1 MTYKSNIGNYIRVLK
16 GIIMG
21 SLSVQWKI
29 TLLSGCC
36 ILLVAIS
43 LISFTLS
50 SSTSNQDIIQLQ
62 TSNSVGEKSEQLL
75 MSEANT
81 QASIV
86 QKYLDEATY
95 RAEMLAESIAFLQ
108 YNAEENF
115 TSSDQLRNSVS
126 ELLKRSVQNFD
137 NMHAA
142 FTTFLPDMLDGEDG
156 NYANADYVSSNDKG
170 RFSAYWYKNSQN
182 EPTLTIKS
190 ERQINNTSL
199 AVSGQAS
206 NFWYSCSTVNN
217 RTCVIEPYLYNEN
230 GASQLISTITVPL
243 RKDGEII
250 GVTGIDLKINVLQQY
265 ALRADQA
272 LFSGAGTVQIVSNN
286 GQLIATDG
294 DDSAIGSQITDPQ
307 LKQWLVDGVTQSQWS
322 KDQQSLTV
330 FMPIKLNAVNW
341 GVVITMPRTN
351 VMADALA
358 LNQLMEVQAAES
370 LKVQIITGVIVTL
383 FGLVIIWF
391 AAVQLVAPIKAVASR
406 LQDIA
411 TGEGDL
417 TQRLDVRTADEIGEL
432 AIWFNRFLDKIQGTI
447 KDVIETSDVMSK
459 TSKQAEK
466 IALQSRQS
474 SESQFREVDMV
485 ATASEEMTQTSA
497 LVLANADRAAE
508 MASQAEQSAK
518 SGQAVVQQSADTMQ
532 ELVERMAMA
541 VPIANEL
548 EKNGGNISTI
558 LSVIEGISEQTNLL
572 ALNAAIEAARAGE
585 QGRGFAVVADEVR
598 QLASRTHDS
607 VDQIRV
613 VIEDLQNGTRSVT
626 TAISE
631 GNHLALETST
641 QVQKAVSSLADIS
654 SFVADIQMMNS
665 EIVNAASEQKTVST
679 EVNVNVANI
688 RDLSQSIL
696 DQSTEAEKVGQTI
709 AKLSSQQQ
717 VLVGQFK
724 VD

>member
-1 MTYKSNIGNYIRVLK
+1 MR
-16 GIIMG
+16 

-36 ILLVAIS
+36 ILVVAIS

-50 SSTSNQDIIQLQ
+50 SSTTNQKIIQVQ

-75 MSEANT
+75 ISGAST

-95 RAEMLAESIAFLQ
+95 RAEMLAESIAFVQ
-108 YNAEENF
+108 YNAEDNF
-115 TSSDQLRNSVS
+115 TSSDELRDSVS

-142 FTTFLPDMLDGEDG
+142 FTTFKPNMLDGEDA
-156 NYANADYVSSNDKG
+156 NYTDADYVSSNDQG
-170 RFSAYWYKNSQN
+170 RFSAYWYKNN
-182 EPTLTIKS
+182 ENDPKLIIKT
-190 ERQINNTSL
+190 EQQINDTAKAAN
-199 AVSGQAS
+199 GQAN
-206 NFWYSCSTVNN
+206 NFWYTCSITNK
-217 RTCVIEPYLYNEN
+217 RMCVIEPYLYKEN
-230 GASQLISTITVPL
+230 GISHLVSTITVPV
-243 RKDGEII
+243 RKQGEII
-250 GVTGIDLKINVLQQY
+250 GVTGIDLKIGVLQDFAQ
-265 ALRADQA
+265 RADQA
-272 LFSGAGTVQIVSNN
+272 LFTGAGTVKIVSNY
-286 GQLIATDG
+286 GQLVASD
-294 DDSAIGSQITDPQ
+294 AKNAQIGQQISDPQ
-307 LKQWLVDGVTQSQWS
+307 LTQWLAKGVTQSQWS
-322 KDQQSLTV
+322 RDQQSLTV
-330 FMPIKLNAVNW
+330 FMPIKLNAINW
-341 GVVITMPRTN
+341 GIVITMPRET
-351 VMADALA
+351 VLADALA
-358 LNQLMEVQAAES
+358 LNKLIEEQASETLS
-370 LKVQIITGVIVTL
+370 TQIVTGVIVTL
-383 FGLVIIWF
+383 FGLLIIWF
-391 AAVQLVAPIKAVASR
+391 AAVKLVAPIKAVATR

-411 TGEGDL
+411 SGEGDL
-417 TQRLDVRTADEIGEL
+417 TQRLEVKSSDEMGEL
-432 AIWFNRFLDKIQGTI
+432 ATWFNRFLDKIQGTI
-447 KDVIETSDVMSK
+447 KDVVATANTMSD
-459 TSKQAEK
+459 TSKQAEA
-466 IALQSRQS
+466 IAQQSRQG

-497 LVLANADRAAE
+497 LVLENADRAAE
-508 MASQAEQSAK
+508 MARQAEQSAQ

-532 ELVERMAMA
+532 ELVERMALA

-548 EKNGGNISTI
+548 EINGGNINTI

-613 VIEDLQNGTRSVT
+613 VIQDLQAGTRSVT

-631 GNHLALETST
+631 GNHLALETAT
-641 QVQKAVSSLADIS
+641 QVQKAVDSLADIS
-654 SFVADIQMMNS
+654 SFVADIQVMNS

-679 EVNVNVANI
+679 EVNGNVANI

-696 DQSTEAEKVGQTI
+696 DQSTAAEKVGQDI
-709 AKLSSQQQ
+709 AQLSSQQQ

-724 VD
+724 VG

>member
-1 MTYKSNIGNYIRVLK
+1 
-16 GIIMG
+16 MG

-43 LISFTLS
+43 LISFTLL
-50 SSTSNQDIIQLQ
+50 SSTSNQKIIQVQ
-62 TSNSVGEKSEQLL
+62 SSQSVGEKSEQLL

-108 YNAEENF
+108 FNAEENF
-115 TSSDQLRNSVS
+115 TSSDELRNSVS

-142 FTTFLPDMLDGEDG
+142 FTTVLPDMLDGEDA
-156 NYANADYVSSNDKG
+156 NYTNADYVSSNDQG
-170 RFSAYWYKNSQN
+170 RFSAYWYKNNQN
-182 EPTLTIKS
+182 KPTLTIKS
-190 ERQINNTSL
+190 EQQINNTTQ
-199 AVSGQAS
+199 AISGQAN
-206 NFWYSCSTVNN
+206 NFWYSCSITNK
-217 RTCVIEPYLYNEN
+217 RMCVIEPYLYNEN
-230 GASQLISTITVPL
+230 GATRLISPITVPL
-243 RKDGEII
+243 RKQGKII
-250 GVTGIDLKINVLQQY
+250 GVTGIDLKIDVLQQY
-265 ALRADQA
+265 AQRADQA
-272 LFSGAGTVQIVSNN
+272 LFAGAGKVRIVSNN
-286 GQLIATDG
+286 GQLVAS
-294 DDSAIGSQITDPQ
+294 DDDNAAIGKQIADPQ
-307 LKQWLVDGVTQSQWS
+307 LKQWLTDGVTQSQWS
-322 KDQQSLTV
+322 ADQQSLTV
-330 FMPIKLNAVNW
+330 FMPIKLSAVNW
-341 GVVITMPRTN
+341 GIVITMPRET

-358 LNQLMEVQAAES
+358 LNQLIEDQANET
-370 LKVQIITGVIVTL
+370 LQIQIITGIIVTL
-383 FGLVIIWF
+383 LGLLIIWF
-391 AAVQLVAPIKAVASR
+391 AAVKLVAPIKDVATS

-411 TGEGDL
+411 SGEGDL
-417 TQRLDVRTADEIGEL
+417 TQRLDVKSTDEVGEL

-447 KDVIETSDVMSK
+447 KDVIETSDAISK
-459 TSKQAEK
+459 TSKEAGEIAE
-466 IALQSRQS
+466 LSRQGC
-474 SESQFREVDMV
+474 ESQFREVDMV

-497 LVLANADRAAE
+497 LVLENADKAAE
-508 MASQAEQSAK
+508 MACQAEQSAK
-518 SGQAVVQQSADTMQ
+518 GGQVVVQQSAETMQ

-541 VPIANEL
+541 VPIADEL
-548 EKNGGNISTI
+548 EKNSGNISAI

-613 VIEDLQNGTRSVT
+613 VIEDLQSGTRSVT
-626 TAISE
+626 TAIAE
-631 GNHLALETST
+631 GNHLALETAT
-641 QVQKAVSSLADIS
+641 RVKQAVNSLADIS
-654 SFVADIQMMNS
+654 SFVADIQRMNS

-679 EVNVNVANI
+679 EVNGNVANI

-696 DQSTEAEKVGQTI
+696 DQSTTAEKIGHDI

-724 VD
+724 VE

>member
-1 MTYKSNIGNYIRVLK
+1 
-16 GIIMG
+16 MG

-50 SSTSNQDIIQLQ
+50 SSTSNQEIIQVQ

-95 RAEMLAESIAFLQ
+95 RAEMLAESIAFVQ
-108 YNAEENF
+108 YNAEDNF
-115 TSSDQLRNSVS
+115 TSSDELRDSVS
-126 ELLKRSVQNFD
+126 ELLKRSVLNFD

-142 FTTFLPDMLDGEDG
+142 FTTFQPDMLDGEDA
-156 NYANADYVSSNDKG
+156 NYADASYVSSNDKG
-170 RFSAYWYKNSQN
+170 RFSAYWYKDNQN
-182 EPTLTIKS
+182 DPKLIIKS
-190 ERQINNTSL
+190 EQQINDTSL
-199 AVSGQAS
+199 AASGQAN
-206 NFWYSCSTVNN
+206 NFWYTCSITNK
-217 RTCVIEPYLYNEN
+217 RMCVIEPYLYNED
-230 GASQLISTITVPL
+230 GLTSLISTITVPI
-243 RKDGEII
+243 RKQGVII
-250 GVTGIDLKINVLQQY
+250 GVTGIDLKIDVLQAY
-265 ALRADQA
+265 AQRADQA
-272 LFSGAGTVQIVSNN
+272 LFAGAGKVRIVSNY
-286 GQLIATDG
+286 GLLVAS
-294 DDSAIGSQITDPQ
+294 DDKNAAIGKKISDPQ

-322 KDQQSLTV
+322 TDQQFLTV
-330 FMPIKLNAVNW
+330 FMPIKLNDISW
-341 GVVITMPRTN
+341 GIVITMPRET

-358 LNQLMEVQAAES
+358 LNKLIEEQAGET
-370 LKVQIITGVIVTL
+370 LRIQIITGVIVTL
-383 FGLVIIWF
+383 LGLLIIWF
-391 AAVQLVAPIKAVASR
+391 AAVKLVAPIKAVANR

-417 TQRLDVRTADEIGEL
+417 TQRLDVRSSDEIGEL
-432 AIWFNRFLDKIQGTI
+432 ATWFNRFLDKIQGTI
-447 KDVIETSDVMSK
+447 KEVIETSNTISN
-459 TSKQAEK
+459 TSKQAEE
-466 IALQSRQS
+466 IAVQSRQGC
-474 SESQFREVDMV
+474 ESQFKEVDMV

-497 LVLANADRAAE
+497 LVLENADRAAE
-508 MASQAEQSAK
+508 MANQAEQLAQG
-518 SGQAVVQQSADTMQ
+518 GQTVVQQSADTMQ

-548 EKNGGNISTI
+548 EKNSGNISSI

-598 QLASRTHDS
+598 LLASRTHDS
-607 VDQIRV
+607 VDEIRV
-613 VIEDLQNGTRSVT
+613 VIEELQSGTRSVT

-631 GNHLALETST
+631 GNHLALETAT
-641 QVQKAVSSLADIS
+641 QVKQAVESLANIS
-654 SFVADIQMMNS
+654 SFVADIQVMNS

-679 EVNVNVANI
+679 EVNGNVANI
-688 RDLSQSIL
+688 RDLSQSML
-696 DQSTEAEKVGQTI
+696 EQSTAAEKVGQNI
-709 AKLSSQQQ
+709 AQLSSQQQ
-717 VLVGQFK
+717 ALVGQFK

>member
-1 MTYKSNIGNYIRVLK
+1 
-16 GIIMG
+16 MG

-43 LISFTLS
+43 LISFTLL
-50 SSTSNQDIIQLQ
+50 SSTSNQKIIQVQ
-62 TSNSVGEKSEQLL
+62 SSQSVGEKSEQLL

-108 YNAEENF
+108 FNAEENF
-115 TSSDQLRNSVS
+115 TSSDELRNSVS

-142 FTTFLPDMLDGEDG
+142 FTTVLPDMLDGEDA
-156 NYANADYVSSNDKG
+156 NYTNADYVSSNEQG
-170 RFSAYWYKNSQN
+170 RFSAYWYKNNQN
-182 EPTLTIKS
+182 KPTLTIKS
-190 ERQINNTSL
+190 EQQINNTTQ
-199 AVSGQAS
+199 AISGQAN
-206 NFWYSCSTVNN
+206 NFWYSCSITNK
-217 RTCVIEPYLYNEN
+217 RMCVIEPYLYNEN
-230 GASQLISTITVPL
+230 GATRLISPITVPL
-243 RKDGEII
+243 RKQGKII
-250 GVTGIDLKINVLQQY
+250 GVTGIDLKIDVLQQY
-265 ALRADQA
+265 AQRADQA
-272 LFSGAGTVQIVSNN
+272 LFAGAGKVRIVSNN
-286 GQLIATDG
+286 GQLVAS
-294 DDSAIGSQITDPQ
+294 DDDNAAIGKQIADPQ
-307 LKQWLVDGVTQSQWS
+307 LKQWLTDGVTQSQWS
-322 KDQQSLTV
+322 ADQQSLTV
-330 FMPIKLNAVNW
+330 FMPIKLSAVNW
-341 GVVITMPRTN
+341 GIVITMPRET

-358 LNQLMEVQAAES
+358 LNQLIEDQANET
-370 LKVQIITGVIVTL
+370 LQIQIITGIIVTL
-383 FGLVIIWF
+383 LGLLIIWF
-391 AAVQLVAPIKAVASR
+391 AAVKLVAPIKDVATR

-411 TGEGDL
+411 SGEGDL
-417 TQRLDVRTADEIGEL
+417 TQRLDVKSTDEVGEL

-447 KDVIETSDVMSK
+447 KDVIETSDAISK
-459 TSKQAEK
+459 TSKEAGEIAE
-466 IALQSRQS
+466 LSRQG

-497 LVLANADRAAE
+497 LVLENADKAAE
-508 MASQAEQSAK
+508 MACQAEQSAK
-518 SGQAVVQQSADTMQ
+518 GGQVVVQQSAETMQ

-541 VPIANEL
+541 VPIADEL
-548 EKNGGNISTI
+548 EKNSGNISAI

-613 VIEDLQNGTRSVT
+613 VIEDLQSGTRSVT
-626 TAISE
+626 TAIAE
-631 GNHLALETST
+631 GNHLALETAT
-641 QVQKAVSSLADIS
+641 RVKQAVNSLADIS
-654 SFVADIQMMNS
+654 SFVADIQRMNS

-679 EVNVNVANI
+679 EVNGNVANI

-696 DQSTEAEKVGQTI
+696 DQSTTAEKIGHDI

-724 VD
+724 VE

>member
-1 MTYKSNIGNYIRVLK
+1 
-16 GIIMG
+16 MG

-43 LISFTLS
+43 LISFTLL
-50 SSTSNQDIIQLQ
+50 SSTSNQKIIQVQ
-62 TSNSVGEKSEQLL
+62 SSQSVGEKSEQLL

-108 YNAEENF
+108 FNAEENF
-115 TSSDQLRNSVS
+115 TSSDELRNSVS

-142 FTTFLPDMLDGEDG
+142 FTTVLPDMLDGEDA
-156 NYANADYVSSNDKG
+156 NYTNADYVSSNDQG
-170 RFSAYWYKNSQN
+170 RFSAYWYKNNQN
-182 EPTLTIKS
+182 KPTLTIKS
-190 ERQINNTSL
+190 EQQINNTTQ
-199 AVSGQAS
+199 AISGQAN
-206 NFWYSCSTVNN
+206 NFWYSCSITNK
-217 RTCVIEPYLYNEN
+217 RMCVIEPYLYNEN
-230 GASQLISTITVPL
+230 GATRLISPITVPL
-243 RKDGEII
+243 RKQGKII
-250 GVTGIDLKINVLQQY
+250 GVTGIDLKIDVLQQY
-265 ALRADQA
+265 AQRADQA
-272 LFSGAGTVQIVSNN
+272 LFAGAGKVRIVSNN
-286 GQLIATDG
+286 GQLVAS
-294 DDSAIGSQITDPQ
+294 DDDNAAIGKQIADPQ
-307 LKQWLVDGVTQSQWS
+307 LKQWLTDGVTQSQWS
-322 KDQQSLTV
+322 ADQQSLTV
-330 FMPIKLNAVNW
+330 FMPIKLSAVNW
-341 GVVITMPRTN
+341 GIVITMPRET

-358 LNQLMEVQAAES
+358 LNQLIEDQANET
-370 LKVQIITGVIVTL
+370 LQIQIITGIIVTL
-383 FGLVIIWF
+383 LGLLIIWF
-391 AAVQLVAPIKAVASR
+391 AAVKLVAPIKDVATR

-411 TGEGDL
+411 SGEGDL
-417 TQRLDVRTADEIGEL
+417 TQRLDVKSTDEVGEL

-447 KDVIETSDVMSK
+447 KDVIETSDAISK
-459 TSKQAEK
+459 TSKEAGEIAE
-466 IALQSRQS
+466 LSRQGC
-474 SESQFREVDMV
+474 ESQFREVDMV

-497 LVLANADRAAE
+497 LVLENADKAAE
-508 MASQAEQSAK
+508 MACQAEQSAK
-518 SGQAVVQQSADTMQ
+518 GGQVVVQQSAETMQ

-541 VPIANEL
+541 VPIADEL
-548 EKNGGNISTI
+548 EKNSGNISAI

-613 VIEDLQNGTRSVT
+613 VIEDLQSGTRSVT
-626 TAISE
+626 TAIAE
-631 GNHLALETST
+631 GNHLALETAT
-641 QVQKAVSSLADIS
+641 RVKQAVNSLADIS
-654 SFVADIQMMNS
+654 SFVADIQRMNS

-679 EVNVNVANI
+679 EVNGNVANI

-696 DQSTEAEKVGQTI
+696 DQSTTAEKIGHDI

-724 VD
+724 VE

>member
-1 MTYKSNIGNYIRVLK
+1 
-16 GIIMG
+16 MG

-50 SSTSNQDIIQLQ
+50 SSTSNQDIIQIQ

-190 ERQINNTSL
+190 EQQINNTSL

-206 NFWYSCSTVNN
+206 NFWYSCSTLNN
-217 RTCVIEPYLYNEN
+217 RTCVIEPYLYNKN
-230 GASQLISTITVPL
+230 GVSQLISTITVPL

-272 LFSGAGTVQIVSNN
+272 LFSGAGKVQIVSNN

-294 DDSAIGSQITDPQ
+294 DASAIGSQITDPQ

-341 GVVITMPRTN
+341 GVVITMPRTS

-391 AAVQLVAPIKAVASR
+391 AAVKLVAPIKAIASR

-508 MASQAEQSAK
+508 MASQAEQSAQ
-518 SGQAVVQQSADTMQ
+518 SGQAIVQQSADTMQ

-548 EKNGGNISTI
+548 EKNGGNISAI

-626 TAISE
+626 NAISA
-631 GNHLALETST
+631 GNHLALETAT
-641 QVQKAVSSLADIS
+641 QVKKAVSSLADIS
-654 SFVADIQMMNS
+654 SFVADIQVMNS

-679 EVNVNVANI
+679 EVNINVANI

>member
-1 MTYKSNIGNYIRVLK
+1 
-16 GIIMG
+16 MG

-50 SSTSNQDIIQLQ
+50 SSTSNQEIIQVQ

-272 LFSGAGTVQIVSNN
+272 LFSGAGTVQIISNN

-294 DDSAIGSQITDPQ
+294 NDS
-307 LKQWLVDGVTQSQWS
+307 
-322 KDQQSLTV
+322 
-330 FMPIKLNAVNW
+330 
-341 GVVITMPRTN
+341 
-351 VMADALA
+351 
-358 LNQLMEVQAAES
+358 
-370 LKVQIITGVIVTL
+370 
-383 FGLVIIWF
+383 
-391 AAVQLVAPIKAVASR
+391 
-406 LQDIA
+406 
-411 TGEGDL
+411 
-417 TQRLDVRTADEIGEL
+417 EIG
-432 AIWFNRFLDKIQGTI
+432 
-447 KDVIETSDVMSK
+447 
-459 TSKQAEK
+459 
-466 IALQSRQS
+466 
-474 SESQFREVDMV
+474 
-485 ATASEEMTQTSA
+485 
-497 LVLANADRAAE
+497 
-508 MASQAEQSAK
+508 
-518 SGQAVVQQSADTMQ
+518 
-532 ELVERMAMA
+532 
-541 VPIANEL
+541 
-548 EKNGGNISTI
+548 
-558 LSVIEGISEQTNLL
+558 
-572 ALNAAIEAARAGE
+572 
-585 QGRGFAVVADEVR
+585 
-598 QLASRTHDS
+598 
-607 VDQIRV
+607 
-613 VIEDLQNGTRSVT
+613 
-626 TAISE
+626 
-631 GNHLALETST
+631 
-641 QVQKAVSSLADIS
+641 
-654 SFVADIQMMNS
+654 
-665 EIVNAASEQKTVST
+665 
-679 EVNVNVANI
+679 
-688 RDLSQSIL
+688 
-696 DQSTEAEKVGQTI
+696 
-709 AKLSSQQQ
+709 
-717 VLVGQFK
+717 
-724 VD
+724 

>member
-1 MTYKSNIGNYIRVLK
+1 
-16 GIIMG
+16 MG

-50 SSTSNQDIIQLQ
+50 SSTSNQKIIQEQ

-115 TSSDQLRNSVS
+115 TSSEQLRNSVS

-190 ERQINNTSL
+190 EQQINNTSL

-217 RTCVIEPYLYNEN
+217 RTCVIEPYFYNEN

-294 DDSAIGSQITDPQ
+294 DASAIGSQITDPQ
-307 LKQWLVDGVTQSQWS
+307 LKQWLVNGVTQSQWS

-391 AAVQLVAPIKAVASR
+391 AAVKLVAPIKAVASR

-432 AIWFNRFLDKIQGTI
+432 AIWFNRFLDKIQSTI
-447 KDVIETSDVMSK
+447 KDVIATSEAMSK

-508 MASQAEQSAK
+508 MASQAEQSAQ
-518 SGQAVVQQSADTMQ
+518 SGQAIVQQSADTMQ

-541 VPIANEL
+541 VPIANQL
-548 EKNGGNISTI
+548 EKNGGNISAI
-558 LSVIEGISEQTNLL
+558 LSVIESISEQTNLL

-631 GNHLALETST
+631 GNHLALETAT
-641 QVQKAVSSLADIS
+641 QVQQAVSSLADIS
-654 SFVADIQMMNS
+654 SFVADIQVMNS
-665 EIVNAASEQKTVST
+665 EIVNAASEQKTVSS

-709 AKLSSQQQ
+709 AKLASQQQ

>member
-1 MTYKSNIGNYIRVLK
+1 MS
-16 GIIMG
+16 

-43 LISFTLS
+43 LISFTLL
-50 SSTSNQDIIQLQ
+50 SSTSNQQIIQVH
-62 TSNSVGEKSEQLL
+62 SSDSVGEKSEQLL

-108 YNAEENF
+108 FNAEENF
-115 TSSDQLRNSVS
+115 TSSDELRNSIS

-142 FTTFLPDMLDGEDG
+142 FTTFLPDMLDGEDA
-156 NYANADYVSSNDKG
+156 NYANADYVSSNDQG
-170 RFSAYWYKNSQN
+170 RFSAYWYKNNQN
-182 EPTLTIKS
+182 EPTLTIKN
-190 ERQINNTSL
+190 EQQINNTTL
-199 AVSGQAS
+199 AMSGQAH
-206 NFWYSCSTVNN
+206 NFWYSCSITNK
-217 RTCVIEPYLYNEN
+217 RMCVIEPYLYND
-230 GASQLISTITVPL
+230 GGVTRLISPITVPL
-243 RKDGEII
+243 RKQGQII
-250 GVTGIDLKINVLQQY
+250 GVTGIDLKIDVLQQY
-265 ALRADQA
+265 AQRADQA
-272 LFSGAGTVQIVSNN
+272 LFNGAGKVRIVSNN
-286 GQLIATDG
+286 GQLVASDG
-294 DDSAIGSQITDPQ
+294 DNTAIGKQIADPQ
-307 LKQWLVDGVTQSQWS
+307 LKQWLTDGVTQSQWS
-322 KDQQSLTV
+322 ADQQSLTV
-330 FMPIKLNAVNW
+330 FMPIKLSAVNW
-341 GVVITMPRTN
+341 GIIITMPRET

-358 LNQLMEVQAAES
+358 LNQLIEDQANET
-370 LKVQIITGVIVTL
+370 LKIQIITGVIVTL
-383 FGLVIIWF
+383 LGLLIIWF
-391 AAVQLVAPIKAVASR
+391 AAVKLVAPIKDVATR

-411 TGEGDL
+411 SGEGDL
-417 TQRLDVRTADEIGEL
+417 TQRLDVKSTDEVGEL
-432 AIWFNRFLDKIQGTI
+432 AIWFNRFLDKIQATI
-447 KDVIETSDVMSK
+447 KDVIETSDAISK
-459 TSKQAEK
+459 TSKEASEIAE
-466 IALQSRQS
+466 LSRQG

-497 LVLANADRAAE
+497 LVLENADKAAE
-508 MASQAEQSAK
+508 MACQAEQLAQG
-518 SGQAVVQQSADTMQ
+518 GQAVVQQSADTMQ

-541 VPIANEL
+541 VPIADEL
-548 EKNGGNISTI
+548 EKNSGNISAI

-613 VIEDLQNGTRSVT
+613 VIEDLQSGTRSVT
-626 TAISE
+626 TAIAE
-631 GNHLALETST
+631 GNHLALETAT
-641 QVQKAVSSLADIS
+641 QVKQAVESLADIS
-654 SFVADIQMMNS
+654 AFVADIQLMNS

-679 EVNVNVANI
+679 EVNGNVANI

-696 DQSTEAEKVGQTI
+696 DQSTAAEKIGMDI

-724 VD
+724 V

>member
-1 MTYKSNIGNYIRVLK
+1 
-16 GIIMG
+16 MG

-43 LISFTLS
+43 LISFTLL
-50 SSTSNQDIIQLQ
+50 SSTSNQKIIQVQ
-62 TSNSVGEKSEQLL
+62 SSQSVGEKSEQLL

-108 YNAEENF
+108 FNAEENF
-115 TSSDQLRNSVS
+115 TSSDELRNSVS

-142 FTTFLPDMLDGEDG
+142 FTTVLPDMLDGEDA
-156 NYANADYVSSNDKG
+156 NYTNADYVSSNDQG
-170 RFSAYWYKNSQN
+170 RFSAYWYKNNQN
-182 EPTLTIKS
+182 KPTLTIKS
-190 ERQINNTSL
+190 EQQINNTTQ
-199 AVSGQAS
+199 AISGQAN
-206 NFWYSCSTVNN
+206 NFWYSCSITNK
-217 RTCVIEPYLYNEN
+217 RMCVIEPYLYNEN
-230 GASQLISTITVPL
+230 GATRLISPITVPL
-243 RKDGEII
+243 RKQGKII
-250 GVTGIDLKINVLQQY
+250 GVTGIDLKIDVLQQY
-265 ALRADQA
+265 AQRADQA
-272 LFSGAGTVQIVSNN
+272 LFAGAGKVRIVSNN
-286 GQLIATDG
+286 GQLVAS
-294 DDSAIGSQITDPQ
+294 DDDNAAIGKQIADPQ
-307 LKQWLVDGVTQSQWS
+307 LKQWLTDGVTQSQWS
-322 KDQQSLTV
+322 ADQQSLTV
-330 FMPIKLNAVNW
+330 FMPIKLSAVNW
-341 GVVITMPRTN
+341 GIVITMPRET

-358 LNQLMEVQAAES
+358 LNQLIEEQANET
-370 LKVQIITGVIVTL
+370 LQIQIITGIIVTL
-383 FGLVIIWF
+383 LGLLIIWF
-391 AAVQLVAPIKAVASR
+391 AAVKLVAPIKDVATR

-411 TGEGDL
+411 SGEGDL
-417 TQRLDVRTADEIGEL
+417 TQRLDVKSTDEVGEL

-447 KDVIETSDVMSK
+447 KDVIETSDAISK
-459 TSKQAEK
+459 TSKEAGEIAE
-466 IALQSRQS
+466 LSRQG

-497 LVLANADRAAE
+497 LVLENADKAAE
-508 MASQAEQSAK
+508 MACQAEQSAK
-518 SGQAVVQQSADTMQ
+518 GGQVVVQQSAETMQ

-541 VPIANEL
+541 VPIADEL
-548 EKNGGNISTI
+548 EKNSGNISAI

-613 VIEDLQNGTRSVT
+613 VIEDLQSGTRSVT
-626 TAISE
+626 TAIAE
-631 GNHLALETST
+631 GNHLALETAT
-641 QVQKAVSSLADIS
+641 RVKQAVNSLADIS
-654 SFVADIQMMNS
+654 SFVADIQRMNS

-679 EVNVNVANI
+679 EVNGNVANI

-696 DQSTEAEKVGQTI
+696 DQSTTAEKIGHDI

-724 VD
+724 VE

>member
-1 MTYKSNIGNYIRVLK
+1 M
-16 GIIMG
+16 
-21 SLSVQWKI
+21 
-29 TLLSGCC
+29 
-36 ILLVAIS
+36 LVAIS

-50 SSTSNQDIIQLQ
+50 SSTSNQEIIQVQ

-190 ERQINNTSL
+190 EQQINNTSL

-206 NFWYSCSTVNN
+206 NFWYSCSTLNN

-230 GASQLISTITVPL
+230 GTSQLISTITVPL
-243 RKDGEII
+243 RKDGDII

-272 LFSGAGTVQIVSNN
+272 LFSGAGKVQIVSNN

-294 DDSAIGSQITDPQ
+294 DASAIGSQITDPQ

-341 GVVITMPRTN
+341 GVVITMPRTS

-391 AAVQLVAPIKAVASR
+391 AAVKLVAPIKAIASR

-459 TSKQAEK
+459 TSKKAEQ

-508 MASQAEQSAK
+508 MASQAEQSAQ
-518 SGQAVVQQSADTMQ
+518 SGQAIVQQSADTMQ

-548 EKNGGNISTI
+548 EKNGGNISAI

-626 TAISE
+626 NAISE
-631 GNHLALETST
+631 GNHLALETAT
-641 QVQKAVSSLADIS
+641 QVKKAVSSLADIS
-654 SFVADIQMMNS
+654 SFVADIQVMNS

-679 EVNVNVANI
+679 EVNGNVANI

>member
-1 MTYKSNIGNYIRVLK
+1 
-16 GIIMG
+16 MG

-43 LISFTLS
+43 LISFTLL
-50 SSTSNQDIIQLQ
+50 SSTSNQKIIQVQ
-62 TSNSVGEKSEQLL
+62 SSQSVGEKSEQLL

-108 YNAEENF
+108 FNAEENF
-115 TSSDQLRNSVS
+115 TSSDELRNSVS

-142 FTTFLPDMLDGEDG
+142 FTTVLPDMLDGEDA
-156 NYANADYVSSNDKG
+156 NYTNADYVSSNDQG
-170 RFSAYWYKNSQN
+170 RFSAYWYKNNQN
-182 EPTLTIKS
+182 KPTLTIKS
-190 ERQINNTSL
+190 EQQINNTTQ
-199 AVSGQAS
+199 AISGQAN
-206 NFWYSCSTVNN
+206 NFWYSCSITNK
-217 RTCVIEPYLYNEN
+217 RMCVIEPYLYNEN
-230 GASQLISTITVPL
+230 GATRLISPITVPL
-243 RKDGEII
+243 RKQGKII
-250 GVTGIDLKINVLQQY
+250 GVTGIDLKIDVLQQY
-265 ALRADQA
+265 AQRADQA
-272 LFSGAGTVQIVSNN
+272 LFAGAGKVRIVSNN
-286 GQLIATDG
+286 GQLVAS
-294 DDSAIGSQITDPQ
+294 DDDNAAIGKQIADPQ
-307 LKQWLVDGVTQSQWS
+307 LKQWLTDGVTQSQWS
-322 KDQQSLTV
+322 ADQQSLTV
-330 FMPIKLNAVNW
+330 FMPIKLSAVNW
-341 GVVITMPRTN
+341 GIVITMPRET

-358 LNQLMEVQAAES
+358 LNQLIEDQANET
-370 LKVQIITGVIVTL
+370 LQIQIITGIIVTL
-383 FGLVIIWF
+383 LGLLIIWF
-391 AAVQLVAPIKAVASR
+391 AAVKLVAPIKDVATR

-411 TGEGDL
+411 SGEGDL
-417 TQRLDVRTADEIGEL
+417 TQRLDVKSTDEVGEL

-447 KDVIETSDVMSK
+447 KDVIETSDAISK
-459 TSKQAEK
+459 TSKEAGEIAE
-466 IALQSRQS
+466 LSRQG

-497 LVLANADRAAE
+497 LVLENADKAAE
-508 MASQAEQSAK
+508 MACQAEQSAK
-518 SGQAVVQQSADTMQ
+518 GGQVVVQQSAETMQ

-541 VPIANEL
+541 VPIADEL
-548 EKNGGNISTI
+548 EKNSGNISAI

-613 VIEDLQNGTRSVT
+613 VIEDLQSGTRSVT
-626 TAISE
+626 TAIAE
-631 GNHLALETST
+631 GNHLALETAT
-641 QVQKAVSSLADIS
+641 RVKQAVNSLADIS
-654 SFVADIQMMNS
+654 SFVADIQRMNS

-679 EVNVNVANI
+679 EVNGNVANI

-696 DQSTEAEKVGQTI
+696 DQSTTAEKIGHDIT
-709 AKLSSQQQ
+709 KLSSQQQ

-724 VD
+724 VE

>member
-1 MTYKSNIGNYIRVLK
+1 
-16 GIIMG
+16 MG

-50 SSTSNQDIIQLQ
+50 SSTSNQEIIQVQ

-190 ERQINNTSL
+190 EQQINNTSL

-206 NFWYSCSTVNN
+206 NFWYSCSTLNN

-230 GASQLISTITVPL
+230 GVSQLISTITVPL

-272 LFSGAGTVQIVSNN
+272 LFSGAGKVQIISNN

-294 DDSAIGSQITDPQ
+294 DASAIGSQITDPQ

-341 GVVITMPRTN
+341 GVVITMPRTS

-370 LKVQIITGVIVTL
+370 LKVQIITGIIVTL

-391 AAVQLVAPIKAVASR
+391 AAVKLVAPIKAVASR

-417 TQRLDVRTADEIGEL
+417 TQRLDVGTADEIGEL

-459 TSKQAEK
+459 TSKQAEQ

-508 MASQAEQSAK
+508 MASQAEQSAQ
-518 SGQAVVQQSADTMQ
+518 SGQAIVQQSADTMQ

-548 EKNGGNISTI
+548 EKNGGNISAI

-626 TAISE
+626 NAISE
-631 GNHLALETST
+631 GNHLALETAT
-641 QVQKAVSSLADIS
+641 QVKKAVSSLADIS
-654 SFVADIQMMNS
+654 SFVADIQVMNS

-679 EVNVNVANI
+679 EVNINVANI

>member
-1 MTYKSNIGNYIRVLK
+1 
-16 GIIMG
+16 MG

-43 LISFTLS
+43 LISFTLL
-50 SSTSNQDIIQLQ
+50 SSTSNQKIIQVQ
-62 TSNSVGEKSEQLL
+62 SSQSVGEKSEQLL

-108 YNAEENF
+108 FNAEENF
-115 TSSDQLRNSVS
+115 TSSDELRNSVS

-142 FTTFLPDMLDGEDG
+142 FTTILPDMLDGEDA
-156 NYANADYVSSNDKG
+156 NYTNADYVSSNDQG
-170 RFSAYWYKNSQN
+170 RFSAYWYKNNQN
-182 EPTLTIKS
+182 KPTLTIKS
-190 ERQINNTSL
+190 EQQINNTTQ
-199 AVSGQAS
+199 AISGQEN
-206 NFWYSCSTVNN
+206 NFWYSCSITNK
-217 RTCVIEPYLYNEN
+217 RMCVIEPYLYNEN
-230 GASQLISTITVPL
+230 GATRLISPITVPL
-243 RKDGEII
+243 RKQGKII
-250 GVTGIDLKINVLQQY
+250 GVTGIDLKIDVLQQY
-265 ALRADQA
+265 AQRADQA
-272 LFSGAGTVQIVSNN
+272 LFAGAGKVRIVSNN
-286 GQLIATDG
+286 GQLVAS
-294 DDSAIGSQITDPQ
+294 DDDNAAIGKQIADPQ
-307 LKQWLVDGVTQSQWS
+307 LKQWLTDGVTQSQWS
-322 KDQQSLTV
+322 ADQQSLTV
-330 FMPIKLNAVNW
+330 FMPIKLSAVNW
-341 GVVITMPRTN
+341 GIVITMPRET

-358 LNQLMEVQAAES
+358 LNQLIEDQANET
-370 LKVQIITGVIVTL
+370 LQIQIITGIIVTL
-383 FGLVIIWF
+383 LGLLIIWF
-391 AAVQLVAPIKAVASR
+391 AAVKLVAPIKDVATR

-411 TGEGDL
+411 SGEGDL
-417 TQRLDVRTADEIGEL
+417 TQRLDVKSTDEVGEL

-447 KDVIETSDVMSK
+447 KDVIETSDAISK
-459 TSKQAEK
+459 TSKEAGEIAE
-466 IALQSRQS
+466 LSRQG

-497 LVLANADRAAE
+497 LVLENADKAAE
-508 MASQAEQSAK
+508 MACQAEQSAK
-518 SGQAVVQQSADTMQ
+518 GGQVVVQQSAETMQ

-541 VPIANEL
+541 VPIADEL
-548 EKNGGNISTI
+548 EKNSGNISAI

-613 VIEDLQNGTRSVT
+613 VIEDLQSGTRSVT
-626 TAISE
+626 TAIAE
-631 GNHLALETST
+631 GNHLALETAT
-641 QVQKAVSSLADIS
+641 RVKQAVNSLADIS
-654 SFVADIQMMNS
+654 SFVADIQRMNS

-679 EVNVNVANI
+679 EVNGNVANI

-696 DQSTEAEKVGQTI
+696 DQSTTAEKIGHDI

-724 VD
+724 VE

>member
-1 MTYKSNIGNYIRVLK
+1 
-16 GIIMG
+16 MG

-50 SSTSNQDIIQLQ
+50 SSTSNQDIIQIQ

-182 EPTLTIKS
+182 EPTLTIKN

-199 AVSGQAS
+199 AVSGQAN

-272 LFSGAGTVQIVSNN
+272 LFSGAGTVQIISNN

-294 DDSAIGSQITDPQ
+294 NDSAIGSQITDPQ

-341 GVVITMPRTN
+341 GVVITMPRKN

-508 MASQAEQSAK
+508 MASQAEQSAQ
-518 SGQAVVQQSADTMQ
+518 SGQAIVQQSADTMQ

-548 EKNGGNISTI
+548 EKNGGNISAI

-631 GNHLALETST
+631 GNHLALETAT
-641 QVQKAVSSLADIS
+641 QVKKAVSSLADIS

>member
-1 MTYKSNIGNYIRVLK
+1 
-16 GIIMG
+16 MG

-36 ILLVAIS
+36 ILLVALS
-43 LISFTLS
+43 LISFTLI
-50 SSTSNQDIIQLQ
+50 SSTSNQKIIQVQ
-62 TSNSVGEKSEQLL
+62 SSESVGEKSEQLL

-108 YNAEENF
+108 FNAEENF
-115 TSSDQLRNSVS
+115 TNSDELRNSVS

-142 FTTFLPDMLDGEDG
+142 FTTFLPNTLDGEDA
-156 NYANADYVSSNDKG
+156 NYANADYVSSNDQG
-170 RFSAYWYKNSQN
+170 RFSAYWYKNNQN
-182 EPTLTIKS
+182 EPTLTIKN
-190 ERQINNTSL
+190 EQQINNTTQ
-199 AVSGQAS
+199 AASGQAN
-206 NFWYSCSTVNN
+206 NFWYSCSITNK
-217 RTCVIEPYLYNEN
+217 RMCVIEPYLYNEN
-230 GASQLISTITVPL
+230 GATRLISPITVPL
-243 RKDGEII
+243 RKQGKII
-250 GVTGIDLKINVLQQY
+250 GVTGIDLKIDVLQQY
-265 ALRADQA
+265 AQRADQA
-272 LFSGAGTVQIVSNN
+272 LFTGAGKVRIVSNN
-286 GQLIATDG
+286 GQLVASDDDNAPIGKQIA
-294 DDSAIGSQITDPQ
+294 DPQ
-307 LKQWLVDGVTQSQWS
+307 LKQWLANGVTQSQWS
-322 KDQQSLTV
+322 ADQQSLTV
-330 FMPIKLNAVNW
+330 FMPIKLSAVNW
-341 GVVITMPRTN
+341 GIVITMPRET

-358 LNQLMEVQAAES
+358 LNQLIEEQANET
-370 LKVQIITGVIVTL
+370 LKIQIITGIIVTL
-383 FGLVIIWF
+383 LGLLIIWF
-391 AAVQLVAPIKAVASR
+391 AAVKLVAPIKDVATR

-411 TGEGDL
+411 SGEGDL
-417 TQRLDVRTADEIGEL
+417 TQRLDVKSTDEVGEL
-432 AIWFNRFLDKIQGTI
+432 AIWFNRFLDKIQATI
-447 KDVIETSDVMSK
+447 KDVIETSDAISK
-459 TSKQAEK
+459 TSKEASEIAE
-466 IALQSRQS
+466 LSRQG

-497 LVLANADRAAE
+497 LVLENADKAAE
-508 MASQAEQSAK
+508 MACQAEQSAQG
-518 SGQAVVQQSADTMQ
+518 GQTVVQQSADTMQ

-541 VPIANEL
+541 VPIADEL
-548 EKNGGNISTI
+548 EKNSGNISTI

-613 VIEDLQNGTRSVT
+613 VIEDLQSGTRSVT
-626 TAISE
+626 TAIAE
-631 GNHLALETST
+631 GNHLALETAT
-641 QVQKAVSSLADIS
+641 QVKQAVNSLADIS
-654 SFVADIQMMNS
+654 SFVTDIQSMNS

-679 EVNVNVANI
+679 EVNGNVANI

-696 DQSTEAEKVGQTI
+696 DQSTTAEKIGHDI

-724 VD
+724 VE

>member
-1 MTYKSNIGNYIRVLK
+1 
-16 GIIMG
+16 MG

-50 SSTSNQDIIQLQ
+50 SSTSNQEIIQLQ
-62 TSNSVGEKSEQLL
+62 TSDSVGEKSEQLL

-126 ELLKRSVQNFD
+126 ELLKRSIQNFD

-142 FTTFLPDMLDGEDG
+142 FTTFLPDTLDGEDG
-156 NYANADYVSSNDKG
+156 NYANADYVSSNDQG
-170 RFSAYWYKNSQN
+170 RFSAYWYKNNQN
-182 EPTLTIKS
+182 EPTLTIKT
-190 ERQINNTSL
+190 EQQINNTSQ
-199 AVSGQAS
+199 AASGQAD
-206 NFWYSCSTVNN
+206 NFWYSCSTTNN
-217 RTCVIEPYLYNEN
+217 RTCVIEPYLYNES
-230 GASQLISTITVPL
+230 GISQLISTITVPL
-243 RKDGEII
+243 RKDGEVIA
-250 GVTGIDLKINVLQQY
+250 VTGIDLKIDVLQQY
-265 ALRADQA
+265 ALSADQA
-272 LFSGAGTVQIVSNN
+272 LFSGAGKVQIVSNN

-294 DDSAIGSQITDPQ
+294 DDYTIGSQVNDPQ
-307 LKQWLVDGVTQSQWS
+307 LKQWLANGVTQSQWS
-322 KDQQSLTV
+322 SDQQSLTV

-341 GVVITMPRTN
+341 GIVITMPRTS

-358 LNQLMEVQAAES
+358 LNQLIEVQAADS
-370 LKVQIITGVIVTL
+370 LKIQIVTGVIVTL
-383 FGLVIIWF
+383 FGLLIIWF
-391 AAVQLVAPIKAVASR
+391 AAVKLVAPIKAVANR

-417 TQRLDVRTADEIGEL
+417 TQRLDVRSRDEIGEL
-432 AIWFNRFLDKIQGTI
+432 ATWFNRFLDKIQGTI
-447 KDVIETSDVMSK
+447 KEVIETSNAISN
-459 TSKQAEK
+459 TSKQAEE
-466 IALQSRQS
+466 IAEQSRQGC
-474 SESQFREVDMV
+474 ESQFKEVDMV

-497 LVLANADRAAE
+497 LVLENADRAAE
-508 MASQAEQSAK
+508 MASQAEKLAQGGQS
-518 SGQAVVQQSADTMQ
+518 VVQQSADTMQ

-541 VPIANEL
+541 VPIATEL
-548 EKNGGNISTI
+548 EQNSGNISSI

-598 QLASRTHDS
+598 LLASRTHDS
-607 VDQIRV
+607 VDEIRV
-613 VIEDLQNGTRSVT
+613 VIEDLQSGTRSVT

-631 GNHLALETST
+631 GNHLALETAT
-641 QVQKAVSSLADIS
+641 QVKQAVESLADIS
-654 SFVADIQMMNS
+654 SFVADIQTMNS

-679 EVNVNVANI
+679 EVNGNVANI
-688 RDLSQSIL
+688 RDLSQSML
-696 DQSTEAEKVGQTI
+696 DQSTAAEKVGQNI
-709 AKLSSQQQ
+709 AQLSSQQQ
-717 VLVGQFK
+717 ALMGQFK

>member
-1 MTYKSNIGNYIRVLK
+1 MS
-16 GIIMG
+16 

-43 LISFTLS
+43 LISFTLL
-50 SSTSNQDIIQLQ
+50 SSTSNQQIIQIQ
-62 TSNSVGEKSEQLL
+62 SSDSVGEKSEQLL

-108 YNAEENF
+108 FNAEENF
-115 TSSDQLRNSVS
+115 TSSDELRNSIS

-142 FTTFLPDMLDGEDG
+142 FTTFLPDMLDGEDA
-156 NYANADYVSSNDKG
+156 NYANADYVSSNDQG
-170 RFSAYWYKNSQN
+170 RFSAYWYKNNQN
-182 EPTLTIKS
+182 KPTLTIKN
-190 ERQINNTSL
+190 EQQINNT
-199 AVSGQAS
+199 AQAMSGQAN
-206 NFWYSCSTVNN
+206 NFWYSCSITNK
-217 RTCVIEPYLYNEN
+217 RMCVIEPYLYNEN
-230 GASQLISTITVPL
+230 GATRLISPITVPL
-243 RKDGEII
+243 RKQGEII
-250 GVTGIDLKINVLQQY
+250 GVTGIDLKIDVLQQY
-265 ALRADQA
+265 AQRADQA
-272 LFSGAGTVQIVSNN
+272 LFAGAGKVRIVSNN
-286 GQLIATDG
+286 GQLVASDG
-294 DDSAIGSQITDPQ
+294 DNAAIGKQIADPQ
-307 LKQWLVDGVTQSQWS
+307 LKRWLANGVTQSQWS
-322 KDQQSLTV
+322 ADQQSLTV
-330 FMPIKLNAVNW
+330 FMPIKLSAVNW
-341 GVVITMPRTN
+341 GIIITMPRET

-358 LNQLMEVQAAES
+358 LNQLIEEQANET
-370 LKVQIITGVIVTL
+370 LKIQIITGVIVTL
-383 FGLVIIWF
+383 LGLLIIWF
-391 AAVQLVAPIKAVASR
+391 AAVKLVAPIKDVATR

-411 TGEGDL
+411 SGEGDL
-417 TQRLDVRTADEIGEL
+417 TQRLDVKSTDEVGEL
-432 AIWFNRFLDKIQGTI
+432 AIWFNRFLDKIQSTI
-447 KDVIETSDVMSK
+447 KDVIETSDAISK
-459 TSKQAEK
+459 TSKEAGEIAE
-466 IALQSRQS
+466 LSRQG

-497 LVLANADRAAE
+497 LVLENADKAAE
-508 MASQAEQSAK
+508 MACQAEQLAQG
-518 SGQAVVQQSADTMQ
+518 GQAVVQQSADTMQ

-541 VPIANEL
+541 VPIADEL
-548 EKNGGNISTI
+548 EKNSGNISAI

-613 VIEDLQNGTRSVT
+613 VIEDLQSGTRSVT
-626 TAISE
+626 TAIAE
-631 GNHLALETST
+631 GNHLALETAT
-641 QVQKAVSSLADIS
+641 QVKQAVESLADIS
-654 SFVADIQMMNS
+654 SFVADIQVMNS

-679 EVNVNVANI
+679 EVNGNVANI

-696 DQSTEAEKVGQTI
+696 DQSTAAEKIGHDIT
-709 AKLSSQQQ
+709 KLSSQQQ

-724 VD
+724 VE

>member
-1 MTYKSNIGNYIRVLK
+1 
-16 GIIMG
+16 MG

-50 SSTSNQDIIQLQ
+50 SSTSNQEIIQVQ

-190 ERQINNTSL
+190 EQQINNTSL

-206 NFWYSCSTVNN
+206 NFWYSCSTLNN

-230 GASQLISTITVPL
+230 GTSQLISTITVPL
-243 RKDGEII
+243 RKDGDII

-272 LFSGAGTVQIVSNN
+272 LFSGAGKVQIVSNN

-294 DDSAIGSQITDPQ
+294 DASAIGSQITDPQ

-341 GVVITMPRTN
+341 GVVITMPRTS

-391 AAVQLVAPIKAVASR
+391 AAVKLVAPIKAIASR

-459 TSKQAEK
+459 TSKKAEQ

-508 MASQAEQSAK
+508 MASQAEQSAQ
-518 SGQAVVQQSADTMQ
+518 SGQAIVQQSADTMQ

-548 EKNGGNISTI
+548 EKNGGNISAI

-626 TAISE
+626 NAISE
-631 GNHLALETST
+631 GNHLALETAT
-641 QVQKAVSSLADIS
+641 QVKKAVSSLADIS
-654 SFVADIQMMNS
+654 SFVADIQVMNS

-679 EVNVNVANI
+679 EVNGNVANI

>member
-1 MTYKSNIGNYIRVLK
+1 
-16 GIIMG
+16 MG

-50 SSTSNQDIIQLQ
+50 SSTSNQQIIQVQ

-95 RAEMLAESIAFLQ
+95 RAEMLAESIAFVQ
-108 YNAEENF
+108 FNAEDNF
-115 TSSDQLRNSVS
+115 TSSDELRDSVS
-126 ELLKRSVQNFD
+126 VLLKRSVLNFD

-142 FTTFLPDMLDGEDG
+142 FTTFLPNMLDGEDA
-156 NYANADYVSSNDKG
+156 NYADADYVSSNDQG
-170 RFSAYWYKNSQN
+170 RFTAYWYKNSQN
-182 EPTLTIKS
+182 EPKITIKS
-190 ERQINNTSL
+190 EQQINNTSL
-199 AVSGQAS
+199 TASGQA
-206 NFWYSCSTVNN
+206 NNYWYTCSITNK
-217 RTCVIEPYLYNEN
+217 RMCVIEPYLYNEN
-230 GASQLISTITVPL
+230 GVSQLISTITVPL

-250 GVTGIDLKINVLQQY
+250 AVTGIDLKIDVLQQY
-265 ALRADQA
+265 AQRADQA
-272 LFSGAGTVQIVSNN
+272 LFAGAGKVRIVSNN
-286 GQLIATDG
+286 GLLVASDAKNA
-294 DDSAIGSQITDPQ
+294 AIGKQVADPQ
-307 LKQWLVDGVTQSQWS
+307 LQRWLTDGVSQSQWS
-322 KDQQSLTV
+322 DDQQFLTV
-330 FMPIKLNAVNW
+330 FMPIKLNAINW
-341 GVVITMPRTN
+341 GVVITMPRAT

-358 LNQLMEVQAAES
+358 LNKLIEEQAAET
-370 LKVQIITGVIVTL
+370 LKIQIITGVIVTL
-383 FGLVIIWF
+383 LGLMIIWF
-391 AAVQLVAPIKAVASR
+391 AAVKLVAPIKAVASR

-417 TQRLDVRTADEIGEL
+417 TQRLDVKSADEIGEL
-432 AIWFNRFLDKIQGTI
+432 ATWFNRFLDKIQGTI

-459 TSKQAEK
+459 TSKEAEQ
-466 IALQSRQS
+466 IAQQSRQS

-497 LVLANADRAAE
+497 LVLSNADRAAE
-508 MASQAEQSAK
+508 MASQAEQSAQG
-518 SGQAVVQQSADTMQ
+518 GQAVVQQSADTMQ

-631 GNHLALETST
+631 GNHLALETAT
-641 QVQKAVSSLADIS
+641 QVKKAVSSLADIS
-654 SFVADIQMMNS
+654 SFVADIQVMNS

-679 EVNVNVANI
+679 EVNGNVANI

-709 AKLSSQQQ
+709 AELSSQQQ

>member
-1 MTYKSNIGNYIRVLK
+1 
-16 GIIMG
+16 MG

-50 SSTSNQDIIQLQ
+50 SSTSNQEIIQVQ

-86 QKYLDEATY
+86 RKYLDEATN

-182 EPTLTIKS
+182 EPTLTIKN

-199 AVSGQAS
+199 AVSGQAN

-272 LFSGAGTVQIVSNN
+272 LFSGAGTVQIISNN

-294 DDSAIGSQITDPQ
+294 NDSAIGSQITDPQ

-341 GVVITMPRTN
+341 GVVITMPRKN

-508 MASQAEQSAK
+508 MASQAEQSAQ
-518 SGQAVVQQSADTMQ
+518 SGQAIVQQSADTMQ

-548 EKNGGNISTI
+548 EKNGGNISAI

-631 GNHLALETST
+631 GNHLALETAT
-641 QVQKAVSSLADIS
+641 QVKKAVSSLADIS

>member
-1 MTYKSNIGNYIRVLK
+1 M
-16 GIIMG
+16 
-21 SLSVQWKI
+21 
-29 TLLSGCC
+29 
-36 ILLVAIS
+36 LVAIS

-265 ALRADQA
+265 ALRAAQA

-307 LKQWLVDGVTQSQWS
+307 LKQWLVNGVTQSQWS

-631 GNHLALETST
+631 GNHLALETAT

-696 DQSTEAEKVGQTI
+696 DQSTEAEIVGQTI
-709 AKLSSQQQ
+709 AKLSSQ
-717 VLVGQFK
+717 
-724 VD
+724 